1 MSLDINLVTKDSKQ
15 DFKMISPNTN
25 KGVGRPKKD
34 NKRTYQVKALL
45 TEDEFKKLAHYCNT
59 NNISKSKVLSTLIS
73 KLKGI

>member
-45 TEDEFKKLAHYCNT
+45 TEDEFKKLENYCNT
-59 NNISKSKVLSTLIS
+59 NNISKSKILSTLIS